1 MKSSASERGRRT
13 PGHEWEVVRSPP
25 REQERQRRWKKVW
38 ERVKSPWRLPGLSA
52 PCPGGLRRTQAEE
65 WEMLRSPH
73 GRGAQTGSTHGSR
86 VIRSLLRETPRL
98 VTGPPPPEP
107 QHRQDPPQTDVPD
120 TQKPPQA
127 PEETKQQEEALGEGP
142 LAAGRE
148 LPSPGTN
155 TSLEPQTENLGTEDQ
170 PRAEV
175 EPDPEVS
182 EAEEASPLE
191 NGAAEEGAPENV
203 RVKQEEEAEALGEG
217 SAPSSSS
224 SSSSSSS
231 VPELQKCPRGEQGKA
246 KSRRRPSRG
255 ESSSLLG
262 GGCRRGY
269 VREWSHPC
277 TECGKRF
284 RLKINLIIHQRSHA
298 KEGPYE
304 CSLCEISFAD
314 KRHLDLHQ
322 GIHVKDRALGAKVW
336 GNVHPELRV
345 RPRRNPCGTSCPQ
358 NPGGARGA
366 WLGLAKEEPRDRG
379 SPAGGC
385 VSRQQSLRSPWRCTQ
400 CKKSFSCSH
409 SLQRHLRSHARGR
422 PHVCGTCKKC
432 FTRGTHLR
440 RHQKIHERQKALGVP
455 PGPPAPPSPAQP
467 QDPPGAQVPRSPAQA
482 SERNV
487 SPAAATTANAVLEGP
502 PQLGEAL
509 EKPWAGRDIQPVV
522 RLGTRA
528 VLSRMVEK

>member
-246 KSRRRPSRG
+246 KSRRRPSRAQPRQG
-255 ESSSLLG
+255 GALRVQPLRDQLRRQTPPRPSPGHPRQGQSLG
-262 GGCRRGY
+262 GQGLG
-269 VREWSHPC
+269 
-277 TECGKRF
+277 
-284 RLKINLIIHQRSHA
+284 QRPPRA
-298 KEGPYE
+298 EGPAQE
-304 CSLCEISFAD
+304 EPVWDFVSPEPGGGQGGLAGPGQGGATGQREPGRGLRFQAAEPQIPVEMHPVQKILLLQPLPAAAPPVPRAGPAPRL
-314 KRHLDLHQ
+314 RHLQEMLH
-322 GIHVKDRALGAKVW
+322 
-336 GNVHPELRV
+336 
-345 RPRRNPCGTSCPQ
+345 
-358 NPGGARGA
+358 
-366 WLGLAKEEPRDRG
+366 
-379 SPAGGC
+379 
-385 VSRQQSLRSPWRCTQ
+385 PWD
-400 CKKSFSCSH
+400 
-409 SLQRHLRSHARGR
+409 
-422 PHVCGTCKKC
+422 P
-432 FTRGTHLR
+432 
-440 RHQKIHERQKALGVP
+440 
-455 PGPPAPPSPAQP
+455 PPAPPEDPRATESSGGPPRAPCPPLPGSAPGSPRGSGPALPGAGVGAKRQPRRGHHGQRGAGGTSPA
-467 QDPPGAQVPRSPAQA
+467 GRGS
-482 SERNV
+482 
-487 SPAAATTANAVLEGP
+487 
-502 PQLGEAL
+502 GEAL
-509 EKPWAGRDIQPVV
+509 GWQGHPARGQAGHQGRAEQDGGEVTAPRLRDPPRGPGTASPW
-522 RLGTRA
+522 
-528 VLSRMVEK
+528 VLFCT